1 MAAPVPGPAAAFD
14 AASDRAALLRY
25 VLDHVL
31 ERCALPDGVSN
42 AAQLNLERVD
52 VPALLASLREP
63 GGRPDLRAATASVAA
78 APSAVDASNA
88 TAAERDSDEPP
99 VVSFESLGITIPS
112 LAVKTG
118 ARGDGDCDGQY
129 RPDPEAIALARPP
142 GAERRVAGRGRRE
155 TRRW

>member
-88 TAAERDSDEPP
+88 TAADGDSDEPP

-118 ARGDGDCDGQY
+118 ARGERDGRY